1 MNLTDSQK
9 RDLLNLY
16 EIHCRTIGT
25 YDYPNGK
32 AVSLRCGKT
41 LEKLGLVEW
50 GNRYSVNRYKR
61 WRITEKGIKVAEEL
75 ISSLP

>member
-9 RDLLNLY
+9 RDLLKLY
-16 EIHCRTIGT
+16 EVHRRTIGT

-41 LEKLGLVEW
+41 LEKYGLVKW
-50 GNRYSVNRYKR
+50 ANQYSANRYKR
-61 WRITEKGIKVAEEL
+61 WQITEKGIKIAKEL
-75 ISSLP
+75 ISL